1 MKRIKKEI
9 EYIKID
15 KFDKT
20 FFNNLSESD
29 LNINYKYEEFNF
41 IFKFSITKDKYNNF
55 CLDYKSKIS
64 PNDSKI
70 YQLDN
75 KLTDISLKKAIDR
88 FLNKSYIK
96 IKERITEKKAFFN
109 K

>member
-15 KFDKT
+15 KFDKN
-20 FFNNLSESD
+20 FFKNLSEND
-29 LNINYKYEEFNF
+29 LKINYKYEEFNF
-41 IFKFSITKDKYNNF
+41 IFKFSIVKDKYNNF

-64 PNDSKI
+64 PNDRKT

-75 KLTDISLKKAIDR
+75 KLNDISLETAINR

-96 IKERITEKKAFFN
+96 IQERISEKKAFFN